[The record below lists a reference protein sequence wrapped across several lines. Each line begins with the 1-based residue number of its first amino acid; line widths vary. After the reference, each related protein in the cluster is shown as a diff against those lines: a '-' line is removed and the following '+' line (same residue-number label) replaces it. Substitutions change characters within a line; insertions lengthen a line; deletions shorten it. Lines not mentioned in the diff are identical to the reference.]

1 MGFLSTPEFW
11 VAVSFFI
18 FLGAL
23 FYFGV
28 HKKVATLLDARAAQI
43 AKELEEARR
52 LREEAEK
59 VLADYRRKQS
69 EAASEADSIIALA
82 AKEAE
87 LLAAETRKSVKEHFE
102 RRMKLAEDKIAR
114 AEADAV
120 REVRSVAV
128 DAAVAAAQA
137 LIAAK
142 LTPDRAEKLVSRE
155 HRHAEVEAELRILS
169 CRASPAPSRVLKH
182 GHRRRDGRRRALP

>member
-1 MGFLSTPEFW
+1 MAFLSTPEFW

-59 VLADYRRKQS
+59 VLADYRRKQG
-69 EAASEADSIIALA
+69 EAAGEADNIIALA

-87 LLAAETRKSVKEHFE
+87 SLAAETRKSVKEHFE

-114 AEADAV
+114 AEAEAL
-120 REVRSVAV
+120 REVRAAAAE
-128 DAAVAAAQA
+128 AAVTAARTV
-137 LIAAK
+137 IAAK
-142 LTPDRAEKLVSRE
+142 LTPEGANKLVSQGID
-155 HRHAEVEAELRILS
+155 A
-169 CRASPAPSRVLKH
+169 LK
-182 GHRRRDGRRRALP
+182 GKLN